1 MRKAA
6 IVAAK
11 RTAIG
16 NVGGWLSTVPA
27 ANMAAEVLRTILTD
41 TGVAPKQIDEVI
53 IGNVV
58 GAGLGQ
64 NVARQVAV
72 AAGVP
77 VEVPSFTVD
86 KVCASGLKAVTLG
99 SLMIRA
105 GEADIIVAGG
115 TENMSRI
122 PYAVPSARFGAEMG
136 DAAMVDLLIHDG
148 LWDIFNG
155 YHMGMTAENIAEKY
169 SITREEM
176 DAYAAMTQNRAEKAI
191 EAGKFNNEIAPI
203 GIPNRKGKIR
213 YFDKDEFPR
222 SGVTAEAL
230 SVLKPAFTENGKV
243 TSGSSSGIN
252 DGAAVLLL
260 MSEEKAAEL
269 RLTPMGF
276 VKSYASAGVDP
287 AFMGYAPVPATAK
300 ALKKAGWT
308 LRDIELAEL
317 NEAFSAQVL
326 AVFKGFEE
334 ELGGIDRDIVNVNG
348 GSIALGHPIGAAGAR
363 ILTTLLHEMVKRD
376 NKKGLAAI
384 CLGGGQGMS
393 ILIERP

>member
-16 NVGGWLSTVPA
+16 NIGGWLSTVPA
-27 ANMAAEVLRTILTD
+27 VKMASEVLRTILAE
-41 TGVAPKQIDEVI
+41 TGVDPKQIDEVI

-72 AAGVP
+72 GAGLP
-77 VEVPSFTVD
+77 LEVPSFTVD
-86 KVCASGLKAVTLG
+86 KVCASGLKAVTIA

-105 GEADIIVAGG
+105 GEADIVVAGG

-122 PYAVPSARFGAEMG
+122 PYSVPSARFGAEMG
-136 DAAMVDLLIHDG
+136 DTSMVDLLIHDG

-155 YHMGMTAENIAEKY
+155 YHMGVTAENIAEKY
-169 SITREEM
+169 SISREEM
-176 DAYAAMTQNRAEKAI
+176 DAYAALTQNRAEKAI
-191 EAGKFNNEIAPI
+191 DAGKFNDEIAPI

-222 SGVTAEAL
+222 SGVTAESL
-230 SVLKPAFTENGKV
+230 SVLKPAFKEDGKV

-269 RLTPMGF
+269 GLKPMGF

-287 AFMGYAPVPATAK
+287 AYMGYAPVPATAK
-300 ALKKAGWT
+300 ALRKAGWS

-326 AVFKGFEE
+326 AVFKGFEK

>member
-1 MRKAA
+1 MSRAA

-16 NVGGWLSTVPA
+16 NIGGWLSTISAVD
-27 ANMAAEVLRTILTD
+27 MAAGVLRSIIGK
-41 TGVAPKQIDEVI
+41 TGVDPKYINEVI

-72 AAGVP
+72 GAGIP
-77 VEVPSFTVD
+77 LEVPSFTVD

-99 SLMIRA
+99 ALMIRA

-115 TENMSRI
+115 TENMTQI

-136 DAAMVDLLIHDG
+136 DTKMVDLLIHDG
-148 LWDIFNG
+148 LWDIFND
-155 YHMGMTAENIAEKY
+155 YHMGITAENLAEKFT
-169 SITREEM
+169 IGRQEM
-176 DAYAAMTQNRAEKAI
+176 DIYSAATQNKAEQAI
-191 EAGKFNNEIAPI
+191 EAGKFEEEICPLE
-203 GIPNRKGKIR
+203 IPTRRGKTR
-213 YFDKDEFPR
+213 TFNKDEFPR
-222 SGVTAEAL
+222 RGVTAESLA
-230 SVLKPAFTENGKV
+230 SLKPSFKEDGKV

-269 RLTPMGF
+269 GLEPMGF
-276 VKSYASAGVDP
+276 IKAYASAGVDP
-287 AFMGYAPVPATAK
+287 SIMGYAPVPAIGK
-300 ALKKAGWT
+300 VLRQAGWS
-308 LRDIELAEL
+308 LKDIELAEL
-317 NEAFSAQVL
+317 NEAFAAQVL
-326 AVFKGFEE
+326 AVFKGLEN
-334 ELGGIDRDIVNVNG
+334 ELGGIDPEIVNVNG

-376 NKKGLAAI
+376 SHKGLAAL
-384 CLGGGQGMS
+384 CLGGGQGMA